1 MTFEVEL
8 KAWVKQPTIV
18 EAAAARL
25 GTFRGESTKEDVYFR
40 RRGDNQ
46 TVPFNR
52 YRLRREGEQAVVTF
66 KQQVEAGDTEVNEEV
81 EFTVSEARAFFRFAH
96 YLGYEPFV
104 VKHKISRVYRVG
116 RVNIELNEVKHLGH
130 FAEIEILCQET
141 AEISLAQAEIRH
153 LLLRLGLREADLEPR
168 RYIEMI
174 QEVHRVR
181 YRYLL
186 DSESEWPFE
195 EMG

>member
-1 MTFEVEL
+1 
-8 KAWVKQPTIV
+8 
-18 EAAAARL
+18 
-25 GTFRGESTKEDVYFR
+25 
-40 RRGDNQ
+40 
-46 TVPFNR
+46 
-52 YRLRREGEQAVVTF
+52 
-66 KQQVEAGDTEVNEEV
+66 
-81 EFTVSEARAFFRFAH
+81 
-96 YLGYEPFV
+96 
-104 VKHKISRVYRVG
+104 
-116 RVNIELNEVKHLGH
+116 LGH